1 MPALTFYRGNG
12 ACSFGLHVLLRELNI
27 PFDTVLMKYDP
38 VTSWSSVDDSLTN
51 EAYRKIHPAGYV
63 PCLVADSQPITEN
76 PAIFTYV
83 ALLAPPERSDSLLGA
98 SSPLN
103 RARVVEWMTW
113 LSGSLHGYGYGMFF
127 KPVRFSDDASQH
139 EIIRERGAG
148 LIRAAYDRI
157 EGRLEGRDF
166 FVGDAET
173 IVDYYAT
180 IFWYWG
186 RKYGFEV
193 KEKYPNYTRLV
204 ARMEQKA
211 SLRAAAEEESV
222 PLSTA

>member
-1 MPALTFYRGNG
+1 MLELGALTDTSGRD
-12 ACSFGLHVLLRELNI
+12 LELLRYPGE
-27 PFDTVLMKYDP
+27 
-38 VTSWSSVDDSLTN
+38 
-51 EAYRKIHPAGYV
+51 
-63 PCLVADSQPITEN
+63 SQHEQP
-76 PAIFTYV
+76 
-83 ALLAPPERSDSLLGA
+83 
-98 SSPLN
+98 
-103 RARVVEWMTW
+103 
-113 LSGSLHGYGYGMFF
+113 GMFF
-127 KPVRFSDDASQH
+127 KPARFSDDASQH

-157 EGRLEGRDF
+157 EGHLEGRDF

-173 IVDYYAT
+173 TVDYYTT

-186 RKYGFEV
+186 HKYGFEA

-211 SLRAAAEEESV
+211 SLRAAAEAEGV